1 MSEWDKVSPGETI
14 DHLAMLGSGIKP
26 NLDFFR
32 HELHTAF
39 DVPFE
44 PYVPKLATPARY
56 IDDDINLVIGE
67 HPILIPNPHEYRE
80 TRKRIVSDVVLVWN
94 GRKFKKI
101 VNTKRLLEMMTVN
114 RNVIVIATA
123 VF

>member
-1 MSEWDKVSPGETI
+1 MSEWGEVSPGETI
-14 DHLAMLGSGIKP
+14 DHLDMLGAGIKP
-26 NLDFFR
+26 NLDFLR
-32 HELHTAF
+32 RKLYTAF

-67 HPILIPNPHEYRE
+67 HPIIIPNPNEYRE

-101 VNTKRLLEMMTVN
+101 VNTKCMLEMVTVN
-114 RNVIVIATA
+114 RNAIVITTA